1 MVLKTLATR
10 EHRTF
15 YQRGWDPTR
24 LISSLGARS
33 SGVLE
38 LFLVLP
44 LPQSLPRADQTQKKY
59 VDPLTQD
66 ALRGTPRHRKTHP
79 TRFRFCSE
87 DFYSSLTCLV
97 RMQWFFCVLVCFL
110 FLVTGVFCFSLT
122 FSVSRLGIFCFSP
135 VFSVCRQ
142 VFSASRFPSS

>member
-97 RMQWFFCVLVCFL
+97 RMQWFFLCSRVFSVSGHGRFL
-110 FLVTGVFCFSLT
+110 FLPHVFCFSPRHFL
-122 FSVSRLGIFCFSP
+122 FLARVFRLSP
-135 VFSVCRQ
+135 GVFG
-142 VFSASRFPSS
+142 